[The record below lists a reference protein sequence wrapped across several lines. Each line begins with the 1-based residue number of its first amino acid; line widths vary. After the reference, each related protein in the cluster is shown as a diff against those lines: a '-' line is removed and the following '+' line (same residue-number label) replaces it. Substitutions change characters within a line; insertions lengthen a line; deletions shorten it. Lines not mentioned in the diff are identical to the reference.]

1 MRIAPSHTT
10 SPRRAV
16 ARGAAVLALLLPA
29 SALAATPAGDGPRDG
44 AGGHAAGTD
53 GSATEVAALIIG
65 MQVGRTVEPPAPV
78 NPVAAPVDYGT
89 AINGFGNERGRPHE
103 GQDMFAPEGT
113 PLVSPTAT
121 EVLETGSDSGRGNW
135 AALYDPEAGRTYVY
149 LHMSAPAAVAA
160 GDRLEPGDRVGLL
173 GCSGSCDGP
182 HLHFETRSGRSPY
195 APAVDP
201 MPDLQRWRPV
211 R

>member
-16 ARGAAVLALLLPA
+16 ARGVAALALLLPA
-29 SALAATPAGDGPRDG
+29 SALAATPTGESADHDGGRD
-44 AGGHAAGTD
+44 H
-53 GSATEVAALIIG
+53 GSAADVAALIIG
-65 MQVGRTVEPPAPV
+65 MQLGRSAAPPEPV

-113 PLVSPTAT
+113 PVLSPTAT
-121 EVLETGSDSGRGNW
+121 SVLETGSDSGRGNW
-135 AALYDPEAGRTYVY
+135 AALYDAAADRTYVY
-149 LHMSAPAAVAA
+149 MHMSGPADVGA
-160 GDRLEPGDRVGLL
+160 GDRLVPGDRVGRL
-173 GCSGSCDGP
+173 GCTGSCDGP
-182 HLHFETRSGRSPY
+182 HLHFEVRPGRDPY
-195 APAVDP
+195 APAIDP
-201 MPDLQRWRPV
+201 RPLLDRWRPA

>member
-1 MRIAPSHTT
+1 MRIAPSQTT

-29 SALAATPAGDGPRDG
+29 SALAATPTGESADR
-44 AGGHAAGTD
+44 GGHGD
-53 GSATEVAALIIG
+53 GSAADVAALIIG
-65 MQVGRTVEPPAPV
+65 LQLGRSTEPPEPV

-113 PLVSPTAT
+113 PVVSPTT
-121 EVLETGSDSGRGNW
+121 TSVLETGSDSGRGNW
-135 AALYDPEAGRTYVY
+135 AALYDAAADRTYVY
-149 LHMSAPAAVAA
+149 LHMSGPADVGADERLDPGEAV
-160 GDRLEPGDRVGLL
+160 GRL
-173 GCSGSCDGP
+173 GCTGSCDGP
-182 HLHFETRSGRSPY
+182 HLHFEIRSGRSPY
-195 APAVDP
+195 APAIDP
-201 MPDLQRWRPV
+201 RPLLDRWRPA